1 MRVNKTLLVG
11 ATVTAGSLG
20 WILSSKE
27 KRNQLH
33 NVKEGLVTK
42 FKKRRNVKEGLVTKF
57 KKRRKEDLPVEKG
70 GNPDPGN
77 IEDNSMVSEG
87 AMTSVQY
94 YNEKKQD

>member
-1 MRVNKTLLVG
+1 MKMNKSLLVG

-33 NVKEGLVTK
+33 NMKEGLITK
-42 FKKRRNVKEGLVTKF
+42 IKKRTKQ
-57 KKRRKEDLPVEKG
+57 DLPVEKA
-70 GNPDPGN
+70 GNPDPKN

-94 YNEKKQD
+94 YNEQKQD